1 MTRREQVRT
10 VAANLLHASLIL
22 VRYAAHAYQVTLT
35 GSDEDVERVLSDLFK
50 LDREVFGR

>member
-1 MTRREQVRT
+1 MTRREQVRKI
-10 VAANLLHASLIL
+10 AANLLHASLIL
-22 VRYAAHAYQVTLT
+22 VRYSAHAYQVTLT